1 MMDLLSKISSIF
13 SKKPSDFLGKV
24 KAKVP
29 KSAQD
34 TIPFIEAYENGLF
47 LTEENT
53 YTLIFAYK
61 NIDYFLFRDEEKQEI
76 YEKYMRLMNA
86 LPTDIEY
93 QEFTMNSEVDS
104 DVLYNT
110 MLPKREAEEKY
121 PDIAKDYKTIMSEYI
136 QNTSTAASKKIMLI
150 AMTYTPQSKIDNANI
165 LFKYYQNLQQLFTN
179 LGSETRQLE
188 AEEVFEVLYKFYHQ
202 FSNIP
207 FMLPKKVLSN
217 GGRIKDYIAPSIFV
231 FRQRCIEIGDSYTRV
246 LFVKNYDR
254 SIDDEFIYDLHDNSE
269 KITISKHLHRVD
281 KGEAAEMVRQNLNN
295 LEGSIQ
301 KRMETNHKNGT
312 NFVPYS
318 LSNKEK
324 ELKELQERIGG
335 TGCELFEISI
345 FVAVTAQTEDELNE
359 LTRYV
364 QNKAK
369 AHQVVL
375 DTLTGQQ
382 DKALDSIAPFA
393 LSRFHTKFN
402 NNIKTYL
409 LSDAAGVMIP
419 FSHVNHFAENGIF
432 YGKNQITKSIIT
444 LDRTQ
449 EMNANGY
456 ILGCSGSGKSMFSK
470 AEMFDVLLKYPNDE
484 IIVIDPEN
492 EYKPLVEIFNG
503 SILKLSPSSP
513 TKLNIFDIDLS
524 ISEEGA
530 SAVAMKSET
539 IMTIVETAKGQGL
552 TSDEITII
560 DRCVKAVYQK
570 YIQTNGDSKHLPTFE
585 DFYNALINSP
595 EPEAHSLA
603 VTLEIYVKGSF
614 NIFSGKTNIDTSKR
628 FMVFDI
634 AQMGEQIRAVG
645 LQVILEYVW
654 QRVVENKRHGV
665 RTWVWIDEFSI
676 MFNDGAGKTTHK
688 SGEFFAK
695 VYKRIRKYGGVPTAM
710 TQNITEVLESPQA
723 RTMLLNSEF
732 VTLLQQKSEDLKVL
746 AKLFSLSPYQQLPLK
761 SGKKGTGIIICG
773 NKIIPFEKIIPENS
787 LMYKICT
794 TKFDD
799 IR

>member
-1 MMDLLSKISSIF
+1 MMDLYSKISSIF
-13 SKKPSDFLGKV
+13 SKKPSDFLGMI

-47 LTEENT
+47 LTGKDT
-53 YTLIFAYK
+53 YTLIFAYN

-76 YEKYMRLMNA
+76 YEKYMRLLNA
-86 LPTDIEY
+86 LPSDIEY
-93 QEFTMNSEVDS
+93 QEFTMNTEVDS

-110 MLPKREAEEKY
+110 MLPKRESEEKY
-121 PDIAKDYKTIMSEYI
+121 PDVAKDYKAIMSEYI
-136 QNTSTAASKKIMLI
+136 QDSSSAAAKKIMLI
-150 AMTYTPQSKIDNANI
+150 AMTYTPQNNIDNANI

-179 LGSETRQLE
+179 LGSETHQLE

-231 FRQRCIEIGDSYTRV
+231 FRQKCIEIGDAYTRI

-269 KITISKHLHRVD
+269 KITISKHLRRVD
-281 KGEAAEMVRQNLNN
+281 KGVAAEMVRKNINN

-312 NFVPYS
+312 NYIPTT
-318 LSNKEK
+318 LKNKEK
-324 ELKELQERIGG
+324 ELLDLQDRLSG
-335 TGCELFEISI
+335 TGCELFELSI
-345 FVAVTAQTEDELNE
+345 FVAVTAKTEEELNE

-369 AHQVVL
+369 SHQVVL
-375 DTLTGQQ
+375 DTLIGQQ
-382 DKALDSIAPFA
+382 DKALDSITPFA
-393 LSRFHTKFN
+393 LERFNSRYN
-402 NNIKTYL
+402 NNIKTHL
-409 LSDAAGVMIP
+409 LSDATGVMIP
-419 FSHVNHFAENGIF
+419 FSHVDHFAENGIF
-432 YGKNQITKSIIT
+432 YGKNQTTKSIIT

-456 ILGCSGSGKSMFSK
+456 ILGCSGSGKSIFSK
-470 AEMFDVLLKYPNDE
+470 AEMFDVSLKYPNDE
-484 IIVIDPEN
+484 MIVIDPEN
-492 EYKPLVEIFNG
+492 EYKPLVESFDG

-524 ISEEGA
+524 ISEEGT

-539 IMTIVETAKGQGL
+539 IMTIVETAKGQEL

-560 DRCVKAVYQK
+560 DRCVKTVYHE
-570 YIQTNGDSKHLPTFE
+570 YIKRNGDSKYLPTFE
-585 DFYNALINSP
+585 DFYNALKNSP

-654 QRVVENKRHGV
+654 QRVVANKRRGV

-676 MFNDGAGKTTHK
+676 MFNDGAGRTTHK

-723 RTMLLNSEF
+723 RTMLSNSEF
-732 VTLLQQKSEDLKVL
+732 VTLLQQKKEDLDAVS
-746 AKLFSLSPYQQLPLK
+746 KLFALSPYQQLPLK
-761 SGKKGTGIIICG
+761 SGKIGTGIIVCG
-773 NKIIPFEKIIPENS
+773 RKIIPFEKIIPENS